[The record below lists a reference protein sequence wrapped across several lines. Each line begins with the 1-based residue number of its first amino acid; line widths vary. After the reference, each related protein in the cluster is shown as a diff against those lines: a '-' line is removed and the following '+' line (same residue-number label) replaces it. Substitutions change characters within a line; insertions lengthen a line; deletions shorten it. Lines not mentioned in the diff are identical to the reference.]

1 TLPGAELDTNGDPGA
16 GGGGGELLD
25 EALVAELEQL
35 GGEVLSN
42 AVRVYADQGTGQL
55 SELAIAIGR
64 GETLTVAK
72 AAHKL
77 KGASRTLGATQLAN
91 IASELEATAKAG
103 DLSAADEL
111 LDGLRSGLDETMKA
125 LDGRVARPM
134 NGESG

>member
-1 TLPGAELDTNGDPGA
+1 METPGA
-16 GGGGGELLD
+16 GGDGRELLD
-25 EALVAELEQL
+25 QALVAELEQL

-42 AVRVYADQGTGQL
+42 AVRVYADQATGQL
-55 SELAIAIGR
+55 SELTIAIGR

-125 LDGRVARPM
+125 LDGRVGSTWP
-134 NGESG
+134 